1 MVLDI
6 EMSEFVSNEVAIVH
20 EQSSQDVRG
29 AVRYPQSCAGPVSD
43 PRLCPDDE
51 ERGVARNPLSGT
63 DLVNDQPLRAP
74 EGRHGVARYSPSG
87 VSRVNDSPLR
97 GRRGTID
104 RRVMDRM
111 ALSCVSRE
119 TRPPRLGLLVLSHL
133 GAATVMSPRGPH
145 PAGLGEVDGDIS
157 LDSLSAVNALLEL
170 DEMSIAEFGEALKA
184 GDLAEVVV
192 VRPEE
197 ALSSSSV
204 VDEAVLE
211 DNKKALSA
219 RCGSEILKDPS
230 DPFYPVL
237 QEYTD
242 VVSKIP
248 PMGLPPDR
256 GVCHE
261 IVLVPGIKYC
271 VTRQRP
277 LPKEQC
283 DVIDA
288 FFRAKHEAGLV
299 RESKSPDSTP
309 TFCVRKPSGKWRIVH
324 TFNKLNTATIPVQ
337 TPIPRKDVLQ
347 TTCGEHS
354 ERDALGV
361 AAGAVKRTSNVQSSC
376 DAVVPAA

>member
-1 MVLDI
+1 
-6 EMSEFVSNEVAIVH
+6 
-20 EQSSQDVRG
+20 
-29 AVRYPQSCAGPVSD
+29 
-43 PRLCPDDE
+43 
-51 ERGVARNPLSGT
+51 
-63 DLVNDQPLRAP
+63 
-74 EGRHGVARYSPSG
+74 
-87 VSRVNDSPLR
+87 
-97 GRRGTID
+97 
-104 RRVMDRM
+104 
-111 ALSCVSRE
+111 
-119 TRPPRLGLLVLSHL
+119 
-133 GAATVMSPRGPH
+133 
-145 PAGLGEVDGDIS
+145 
-157 LDSLSAVNALLEL
+157 
-170 DEMSIAEFGEALKA
+170 MSIAEFGEALKA

-347 TTCGEHS
+347 TTW
-354 ERDALGV
+354 
-361 AAGAVKRTSNVQSSC
+361 
-376 DAVVPAA
+376 